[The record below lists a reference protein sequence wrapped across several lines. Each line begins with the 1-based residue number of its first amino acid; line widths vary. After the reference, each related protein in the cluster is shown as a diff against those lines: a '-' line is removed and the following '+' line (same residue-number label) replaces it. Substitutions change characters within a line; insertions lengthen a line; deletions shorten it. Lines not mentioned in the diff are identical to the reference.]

1 MKIKN
6 NDLIYRITKYN
17 YVSEK
22 YYIVLTSQIKNLM
35 KIINYDLDF
44 FNDGEIDLNNFYDI
58 ENVYDNLKLY
68 YKNSTIRNKIGLI
81 IRILEINEIE
91 FYDLI
96 NEYKIIFNKLNYY
109 CKLK

>member
-1 MKIKN
+1 MIIEN
-6 NDLIYRITKYN
+6 NEIINRITKYN
-17 YVSEK
+17 YVSER
-22 YYIVLTSQIKNLM
+22 YFNVLISQIKNLM

-44 FNDGEIDLNNFYDI
+44 FNDGKINLDYFYNI
-58 ENVYDNLKLY
+58 RNIYDTLKLY

-91 FYDLI
+91 YFNLI
-96 NEYKIIFNKLNYY
+96 NQYKTIFNRLNYY